1 MSKDFEI
8 SKLLDLSRDQ
18 KYATTVAAFE
28 VIDMLEQIDIPRKM
42 ANRKPAV
49 KAMNALFE
57 KTVQWDYIDDEARE
71 ALAAE
76 LENSRRANLDAVF
89 GNAQDT
95 AALAGSADAIGSEA
109 FNTMAEGAEGEME
122 GFQSSDE
129 QEEGAFGAA
138 TTTTAAAA
146 TDSDDS
152 SDDDDSD
159 DDDDSYDDDDDD
171 DDRDF
176 DFGDSPAE

>member
-8 SKLLDLSRDQ
+8 SKLLDLSREK

-57 KTVQWDYIDDEARE
+57 QTVQWDYIGDEARE

-109 FNTMAEGAEGEME
+109 FNTMAEGGEME
-122 GFQSSDE
+122 GFQSADGEDGTFGETDAAPVAASD
-129 QEEGAFGAA
+129 
-138 TTTTAAAA
+138 
-146 TDSDDS
+146 SDS
-152 SDDDDSD
+152 SDDDDD
-159 DDDDSYDDDDDD
+159 DDDSDDDSYDDDDDD

>member
-8 SKLLDLSRDQ
+8 SKLLDLSREQ

-28 VIDMLEQIDIPRKM
+28 VIDMLEQIDVPRKM

-57 KTVQWDYIDDEARE
+57 QTVQWDYIGDEARE

-89 GNAQDT
+89 GNASASDT

-109 FNTMAEGAEGEME
+109 FNTMAEGDAGEME
-122 GFQSSDE
+122 GFQSGEAD
-129 QEEGAFGAA
+129 EGAFGDA
-138 TTTTAAAA
+138 TGGA
-146 TDSDDS
+146 DSDASDDDDDN
-152 SDDDDSD
+152 DDDDSD
-159 DDDDSYDDDDDD
+159 DSYDDDD

-176 DFGDSPAE
+176 DFGDGSAD